1 MKIDQKF
8 FDQTVKN
15 YLEFIQD
22 KVSEYPMEKQL
33 EIVAV
38 ISQLRKIKLD
48 NLSEQDWKTIL
59 LANKIFAETPYKQ
72 DMINIFRYTNDL
84 FLDD

>member
-1 MKIDQKF
+1 MKIDQNF
-8 FDQTVKN
+8 FDQTVRN
-15 YLEFIQD
+15 YLEYIQD

-59 LANKIFAETPYKQ
+59 MANKIFAETPYKQ
-72 DMINIFRYTNDL
+72 DMIKIFRYTNDL